1 LLKRLFGRLNAAHP
15 QLVLFLLASGL
26 LAAASGA
33 FETTFNNYL
42 DDTFRV
48 TAAARGAL
56 EFPRELPGFLVA
68 LLAGALFFL
77 PEARVGALAA
87 AATGLGM
94 IGLGLIGPSWP
105 LMLTCMILWST
116 GMHVGM
122 PIGSSLG
129 MSLASAERRGRRVG
143 QIGGVRTAAT
153 IIGCAFV
160 WLTVDYWKQ
169 GYSLIFFFGGALAL
183 LAAVGFWRMKGI
195 GVEGARPSLVVRKE
209 YWLYYVLALLFGA
222 RKQLFITFGPWVL
235 VRVFHQ
241 PASTFARL
249 WIVAALIG
257 IFFNPL
263 LGRLIDRVGER
274 TILVADALLLLLV
287 CAGYGF
293 ADRLGLGGWEVY
305 VLYACFIIDQLL
317 FSVNMARHLD
327 VQDRRAPGRHRA
339 NAVTGHHAE
348 PRRLHVATDA
358 GWSRVGS
365 VRLSMGVRRRG
376 VRGAGDAGVHEQGAD
391 SGCGSDATPRR
402 GALTRR

>member
-1 LLKRLFGRLNAAHP
+1 MLKRLFGRLNAAHP

-183 LAAVGFWRMKGI
+183 LAAVGFWRMRGI

-317 FSVNMARHLD
+317 FSVNMARDTWMSKIAVRQEDIAPTLSLGITLNHAVSMSLPTLGGL
-327 VQDRRAPGRHRA
+327 VWDRYGYQWVFVGAA
-339 NAVTGHHAE
+339 C
-348 PRRLHVATDA
+348 VALVMLVFT
-358 GWSRVGS
+358 SRVRTP
-365 VRLSMGVRRRG
+365 V
-376 VRGAGDAGVHEQGAD
+376 AG
-391 SGCGSDATPRR
+391 ATPLPAAAR
-402 GALTRR
+402 